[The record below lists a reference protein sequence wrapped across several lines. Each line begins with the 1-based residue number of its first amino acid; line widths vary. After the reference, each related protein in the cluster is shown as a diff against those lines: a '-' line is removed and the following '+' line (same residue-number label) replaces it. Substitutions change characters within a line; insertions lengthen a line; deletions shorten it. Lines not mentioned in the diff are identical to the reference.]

1 MDKEIEVLKRTPRGT
16 SLRYLQVRGSLA
28 PCGCTKVKLKQD
40 GSVEQYKARLVAKRY
55 TQLDINNGFLHGQLY
70 EEVYMV
76 LPKGY
81 NKAHGGLCEEVYMVL
96 PKGSLDALTVAK
108 RYLDDFFTIKD
119 LGHANYF
126 LGLELARS
134 THGTYVTQR
143 KYLVDIVH
151 DCFLDDASH
160 IRRLPFTGFASSS
173 TKGISFYPNRRIVSI
188 QKFLLVMAIG
198 RVWYGSAQ
206 TRDPPIKFMQAP

>member
-1 MDKEIEVLKRTPRGT
+1 MDKEIEVLKRTPPGT
-16 SLRYLQVRGSLA
+16 SLHYLQVRGSLA

-55 TQLDINNGFLHGQLY
+55 TQVESIDYFDSFTPVAKTVTMHLFIVISTAYSWSLLQLDVNNGFLHGQLY

-81 NKAHGGLCEEVYMVL
+81 NKAHGGLVWS
-96 PKGSLDALTVAK
+96 PLDALTIAK
-108 RYLDDFFTIKD
+108 RYLDDLFTIKD

-143 KYLVDIVH
+143 KYLLDIVL
-151 DCFLDDASH
+151 DCFLDDANH
-160 IRRLPFTGFASSS
+160 IGRLPFT
-173 TKGISFYPNRRIVSI
+173 
-188 QKFLLVMAIG
+188 
-198 RVWYGSAQ
+198 
-206 TRDPPIKFMQAP
+206 